1 MFEEKKKSCLTLDLG
16 NKSRRYIVWAYFL
29 LKTARL
35 NLLTCIPYTLNPFI
49 ASRAALAIPI
59 ELVKQRKLTGQ
70 SQLIILV
77 HCIINNK
84 FSISKNFIVTY

>member
-1 MFEEKKKSCLTLDLG
+1 M
-16 NKSRRYIVWAYFL
+16 
-29 LKTARL
+29 ARL

-70 SQLIILV
+70 SKPAILV

-84 FSISKNFIVTY
+84 FSISKNIIVTYDHEKLWLTLLKSAQYTFV